1 MGSQRKLMDF
11 IQYLWQRAEYYTRI
25 TVITA
30 VILLVM
36 FTLALTYE
44 SRALYLFASLLSFS
58 YIAYMFGYELLYKD
72 LKERYNKYVSEQE
85 SLFDNIKD
93 PK

>member
-11 IQYLWQRAEYYTRI
+11 IQYLWQRAEFYTRI
-25 TVITA
+25 TVIAA